1 MAKEFGGAWPD
12 ESQYF
17 HHFHLGGGWPL
28 KDVPCQQ
35 LFDNSPKFLASVIF
49 LTIRRWCSPRAAPA
63 EVEVLATGVGP
74 G

>member
-1 MAKEFGGAWPD
+1 MTKEFGGSWPD

-17 HHFHLGGGWPL
+17 HHNEMFHT
-28 KDVPCQQ
+28 
-35 LFDNSPKFLASVIF
+35 FFASGYFIIPAVIV
-49 LTIRRWCSPRAAPA
+49 LTIRRWCSPWAAPA